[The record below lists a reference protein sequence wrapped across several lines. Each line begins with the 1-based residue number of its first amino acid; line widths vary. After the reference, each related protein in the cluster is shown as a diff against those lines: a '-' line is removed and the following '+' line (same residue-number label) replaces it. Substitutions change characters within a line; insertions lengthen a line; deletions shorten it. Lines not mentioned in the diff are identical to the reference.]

1 MPIFNF
7 FLQMRDIFVLA
18 LCILLSL
25 LMLIFND
32 HDPDMPFRSIAY
44 NTVGNVGLIL
54 QQTGAYFRLSQKVK
68 ELNKQ
73 NAELAF
79 KNTQLQDALLEN
91 IRLRKLLDFKQRN
104 SYTLVPAE
112 VIGENPLNILNGFL
126 LNEGSNK
133 SILKDD
139 AVLTSEGLVG
149 KIADTDNQFSTCQ
162 ILLDRNCKVSAKI
175 QRNRELGIIAW
186 DGGAQLELLYI
197 AKTIKVL
204 KGDVIV
210 TSGYS
215 QIYPEN
221 IKIGVVINVSEDA
234 EDLFHKI
241 IVKPSVN
248 FNQVEEVFIVKDK
261 IAHAKTE

>member
-7 FLQMRDIFVLA
+7 FLQIRDIFILA
-18 LCILLSL
+18 VCILCSFL
-25 LMLIFND
+25 LLIFND
-32 HDPDMPFRSIAY
+32 QDPEMPFRSIAY
-44 NTVGNVGLIL
+44 NTIGNVGNVL
-54 QQTGAYFRLSQKVK
+54 QETGAYFRLTEKVK
-68 ELNKQ
+68 ELNKE

-91 IRLRKLLDFKQRN
+91 IRLRKLLEFKENN
-104 SYTLVPAE
+104 SFELIPAE
-112 VIGENPLNILNGFL
+112 VIGENPLSILNGFL
-126 LNEGSNK
+126 LNQGSNK
-133 SILKDD
+133 NIEKDD
-139 AVLTSEGLVG
+139 AILTSEGLVG
-149 KIADTDNQFSTCQ
+149 KVANVDDEFSICQ

-186 DGGAQLELLYI
+186 DGGAQLELLYV

-221 IKIGVVINVSEDA
+221 IKIGVVVDISEDTD
-234 EDLFHKI
+234 DLFQEI
-241 IVKPSVN
+241 TVKPSVS
-248 FNQVEEVFIVKDK
+248 FNQIEEVFIVKGIIPD
-261 IAHAKTE
+261 AETE

>member
-7 FLQMRDIFVLA
+7 FLQIRDIFILA
-18 LCILLSL
+18 VCILCSFL
-25 LMLIFND
+25 LLIFND
-32 HDPDMPFRSIAY
+32 QNPDMPFRSIAY
-44 NTVGNVGLIL
+44 NTIGNVGSVL
-54 QQTGAYFRLSQKVK
+54 QGAGAYFRLTEKVK
-68 ELNKQ
+68 KLNKE

-79 KNTQLQDALLEN
+79 KNTQIQDALLEN
-91 IRLRKLLDFKQRN
+91 IRLRKLLEFKEKN
-104 SYTLVPAE
+104 SFELIPAE
-112 VIGENPLNILNGFL
+112 VIGENPLSILNGFL
-126 LNEGSNK
+126 LNQGSKKNIEK
-133 SILKDD
+133 ND

-149 KIADTDNQFSTCQ
+149 KVANVDDEFSTCQ

-186 DGGAQLELLYI
+186 DGGGQLELLYV

-221 IKIGVVINVSEDA
+221 IKIGVVVDVSE
-234 EDLFHKI
+234 ETNDLFQEI
-241 IVKPSVN
+241 TVKPSVN
-248 FNQVEEVFIVKDK
+248 FNQVEEVFIVKG
-261 IAHAKTE
+261 ININASTE

>member
-1 MPIFNF
+1 MPVFNF
-7 FLQMRDIFVLA
+7 FLQIRDIFVLA
-18 LCILLSL
+18 VCILCSFL
-25 LMLIFND
+25 LLIFND
-32 HDPDMPFRSIAY
+32 QDPEMPFRSIAY
-44 NTVGNVGLIL
+44 ITVGTVGNVL
-54 QQTGAYFRLSQKVK
+54 QETGAYFRLTEKVK
-68 ELNKQ
+68 KLNKQ

-91 IRLRKLLDFKQRN
+91 IRLRKLLEFKESN
-104 SYTLVPAE
+104 SFDLIPAE
-112 VIGENPLNILNGFL
+112 VIGQNPLSILNGFL
-126 LNEGSNK
+126 LNQGSNK
-133 SILKDD
+133 NILKDD

-149 KIADTDNQFSTCQ
+149 KIADTDNNFSTCQ

-175 QRNRELGIIAW
+175 QRNRELGIVAW

-221 IKIGVVINVSEDA
+221 IKIGLVTDVSLDTD
-234 EDLFHKI
+234 DLFQEI
-241 IVKPSVN
+241 TVKPAVN
-248 FNQVEEVFIVKDK
+248 FNQIEEVFIVKG
-261 IAHAKTE
+261 TETDATTE

>member
-7 FLQMRDIFVLA
+7 FLQIRDIFILA
-18 LCILLSL
+18 VCILSSL
-25 LMLIFND
+25 LLLVFND
-32 HDPDMPFRSIAY
+32 QDPGMPFRSIAY
-44 NTVGNVGLIL
+44 NTIGYVGSAL
-54 QQTGAYFRLSQKVK
+54 QETGSYFRLSEKVR
-68 ELNKQ
+68 ELNKE

-79 KNTQLQDALLEN
+79 KNIQLQDALLEN
-91 IRLRKLLDFKQRN
+91 IRLRKLLEFKESN
-104 SYTLVPAE
+104 SYELIPAE
-112 VIGENPLNILNGFL
+112 VVGENPLSILNGFL
-126 LNEGSNK
+126 LNQGSAK
-133 SILKDD
+133 DIKKDD
-139 AVLTSEGLVG
+139 AVLTSDGLVG
-149 KIADTDNQFSTCQ
+149 KIADVDNEFSTCQ

-221 IKIGVVINVSEDA
+221 IKIGVVVDVSEDNN
-234 EDLFHKI
+234 DLFQEI
-241 IVKPSVN
+241 TVKPSVN
-248 FNQVEEVFIVKDK
+248 FNQVEEVFIVKG
-261 IAHAKTE
+261 ANTNATSE